1 MIRLP
6 LPRPSAFAERA
17 RHPALR
23 ALLLTGLTAGMAF
36 GLAGCAAPPLR
47 LYTLGMPSDESA
59 RPTNQPSLSS
69 RAATVAVSTV
79 VIPDY
84 LDSQDMVVRRG
95 EEIVRSPRSRWA
107 TRLSIGITDL
117 MANEMAS
124 FHPSMLIT
132 DQPLAD
138 AAMLRV
144 QVDISR
150 FDVDM
155 NGQATL
161 DAHWAILPAD
171 PNKPLIR
178 NRVHLTMTGPVT
190 TDADVAAL
198 MRKMVILLADKVN
211 ADLPVVSASQK

>member
-6 LPRPSAFAERA
+6 LFHSSTMSERA
-17 RHPALR
+17 RHPVLR
-23 ALLLTGLTAGMAF
+23 VMLLAGLTAGTAF
-36 GLAGCAAPPLR
+36 GLAGCAGPPLR
-47 LYTLGMPSDESA
+47 LYTLGMPSD
-59 RPTNQPSLSS
+59 QPAPQSSQPRLSS
-69 RAATVAVSTV
+69 RAATVAVSNV

-117 MANEMAS
+117 IANEMAS

-171 PNKPLIR
+171 PHKPLIR
-178 NRVHLTMTGPVT
+178 NRTHLTMSGPVA

-198 MRKMVILLADKVN
+198 MRKMVIQLADKVN
-211 ADLPVVSASQK
+211 ADLPVVGDAQN

>member
-6 LPRPSAFAERA
+6 MIRSAAVSERA
-17 RHPALR
+17 RPPVLHVM
-23 ALLLTGLTAGMAF
+23 LLAGLTVAMAF
-36 GLAGCAAPPLR
+36 GLAGCAGPPLR
-47 LYTLGMPSDESA
+47 LYTLGMPSDENTRQS
-59 RPTNQPSLSS
+59 NQPSLSS
-69 RAATVAVSTV
+69 RAATVAVSNV

-117 MANEMAS
+117 LANEMAS

-138 AAMLRV
+138 VATLRV

-171 PNKPLIR
+171 PHKPLIR
-178 NRVHLTMTGPVT
+178 NRTHLTMTGPVA

-198 MRKMVILLADKVN
+198 MRQMVIRLADLVN
-211 ADLPVVSASQK
+211 ADLPVVSAARN

>member
-6 LPRPSAFAERA
+6 LFRSSAFSERT
-17 RHPALR
+17 RNPVLR
-23 ALLLTGLTAGMAF
+23 AMLLAGLTAGTAF
-36 GLAGCAAPPLR
+36 GLVSCAAPPLR
-47 LYTLGMPSDESA
+47 LYTLGMPSDENA
-59 RPTNQPSLSS
+59 NQSSRPSLSS
-69 RAATVAVSTV
+69 RAETVAVSTV

-117 MANEMAS
+117 IANQMAG

-138 AAMLRV
+138 VATLRV

-171 PNKPLIR
+171 PHKPLIR
-178 NRVHLTMTGPVT
+178 DRAHLTMTAPVT

-211 ADLPVVSASQK
+211 ADLPVTSTAQH

>member
-6 LPRPSAFAERA
+6 LFHSSAVSERA
-17 RHPALR
+17 HHPVLR
-23 ALLLTGLTAGMAF
+23 VMLLAGLTVGTAF
-36 GLAGCAAPPLR
+36 GLAGCAGPPLR
-47 LYTLGMPSDESA
+47 LYTLGMPSDQPA
-59 RPTNQPSLSS
+59 RQSSQPRLSS
-69 RAATVAVSTV
+69 RAATVAVSNV

-117 MANEMAS
+117 IANEMAS

-171 PNKPLIR
+171 PHKPLIR
-178 NRVHLTMTGPVT
+178 NRTHLTMSGPVA

-211 ADLPVVSASQK
+211 ADLPVVSDAQN